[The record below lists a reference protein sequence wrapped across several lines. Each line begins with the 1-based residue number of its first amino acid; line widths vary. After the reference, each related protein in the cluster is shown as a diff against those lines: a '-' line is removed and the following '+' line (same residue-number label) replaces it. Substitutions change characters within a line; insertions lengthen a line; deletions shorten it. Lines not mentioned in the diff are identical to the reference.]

1 MIQTI
6 GESVL
11 VLVPARYLDD
21 PLSIWRKLM
30 TSDICYTAITLT
42 KQNYCGY
49 VGNITTNPKLCK
61 VQNGM
66 YVSDYTAGFGNH
78 NYDSNV
84 TFTGDD
90 NEPITMLVTWKQVL
104 ERKRDCVMI

>member
-1 MIQTI
+1 M
-6 GESVL
+6 L

-30 TSDICYTAITLT
+30 TFDICYTAITLT
-42 KQNYCGY
+42 KQNDRGY
-49 VGNITTNPKLCK
+49 VGNITTNPKLCE

-66 YVSDYTAGFGNH
+66 HVSDYTAGFGNH
-78 NYDSNV
+78 NYGSNV

-90 NEPITMLVTWKQVL
+90 NEPITVLVTWKQGL
-104 ERKRDCVMI
+104 E